1 MDLEKIGYTSQ
12 EQAAYDA
19 YVAAAS
25 SDAES
30 GKDPACFALGRVARV
45 DRGECDVMTENG
57 VQRVASDQLRAQRDQ
72 APATGDWVVVDHC
85 NDAGSVIA
93 HILPRRSAMVRRD
106 PSERVEEQVLVAN
119 ADIVGI
125 VQPLDQ
131 DLNLARIERFLV
143 LALDSGARP
152 LVILTK
158 ADLRPREVG
167 VEAQTTVETITE
179 ASVLLTSAENGEG
192 VDEVRSSLGDATM
205 VLVGPSGSGKS
216 TLTNRLVGKD
226 LQATAQV
233 RESDAKGRHTTVSRD
248 LIPLDGGGV
257 LIDTPG
263 IRAVGIWEADA
274 ALDRVFADVAEVAT
288 GCRFADCTHRQ
299 EPGCAVRAAVDSGAL
314 TRERVERYQILWNEI
329 TDQADAAVQREWT
342 SRRRRPI

>member
-1 MDLEKIGYTSQ
+1 MDLARIGYSSS

-19 YVAAAS
+19 YVVEAT
-25 SDAES
+25 SDPERAQ
-30 GKDPACFALGRVARV
+30 DPDCFAPGRVARV
-45 DRGECDVMTENG
+45 DRGECDVLTVNG
-57 VQRVASDQLRAQRDQ
+57 VQRVASDPQRAQRDQ

-85 NDAGSVIA
+85 NEAGSVIA

-119 ADIVGI
+119 ADVVGI

-131 DLNLARIERFLV
+131 ELNLARIERFLV
-143 LALDSGARP
+143 LALDSRARP
-152 LVILTK
+152 VVILTK
-158 ADLRPREVG
+158 SDLRPADV
-167 VEAQTTVETITE
+167 VAEAQATVQTITE
-179 ASVLLTSAENGEG
+179 APVIVTSGKSGEG
-192 VDEVRSSLGDATM
+192 IEELLGCLRDATL
-205 VLVGPSGSGKS
+205 VFVGPSGSGKS

-233 RESDAKGRHTTVSRD
+233 RESDAKGRHTTVTRD

-263 IRAVGIWEADA
+263 IRAVGVWEADA
-274 ALDRVFADVAEVAT
+274 ALDRVFSDVVAQAA

-299 EPGCAVRAAVDSGAL
+299 EPGCAVREAVASGEL
-314 TRERVERYQILWNEI
+314 DGERVERYQILWHEI
-329 TDQADAAVQREWT
+329 TEQSDAAVQRQWS
-342 SRRRRPI
+342 SRRRA